1 MRSIF
6 LSSNNPHKSGL
17 KTLDWTTSTLIW
29 AVLPPPTH
37 DFVAGMNNGSGL
49 DEVDNVHN
57 RNLAETNIVLKL
69 GSNDPTIEE

>member
-1 MRSIF
+1 
-6 LSSNNPHKSGL
+6 
-17 KTLDWTTSTLIW
+17 
-29 AVLPPPTH
+29 
-37 DFVAGMNNGSGL
+37 MNNGSGL